1 MASVG
6 VQQSIEWT
14 WGSYWPEREEL
25 RQDKSRNVRRGW
37 GGVNVR
43 YFIKLASTFAVCFF
57 RAQCMYDRDCLLGLE
72 KPHIAG
78 FWP

>member
-6 VQQSIEWT
+6 VQQSIRWT
-14 WGSYWPEREEL
+14 LVSHWLGRERL

-37 GGVNVR
+37 GGVKLR
-43 YFIKLASTFAVCFF
+43 YFIDLASMRAMCFF
-57 RAQCMYDRDCLLGLE
+57 RAQCMYERDRLLRLE
-72 KPHIAG
+72 KPHIAR

>member
-14 WGSYWPEREEL
+14 SVGYWPEIEGL
-25 RQDKSRNVRRGW
+25 RQDKSRNVRGGR
-37 GGVNVR
+37 GGVKVS
-43 YFIKLASTFAVCFF
+43 YFKRSTSTYAMCFF
-57 RAQCMYDRDCLLGLE
+57 RAQCMCEPNRLLHFG

-78 FWP
+78 VWP

>member
-14 WGSYWPEREEL
+14 LVSYWPEREGI

-37 GGVNVR
+37 GGVKVR
-43 YFIKLASTFAVCFF
+43 YFMGLALTFGMCIF
-57 RAQCMYDRDCLLGLE
+57 RAQCTHAPDRLLRLE

-78 FWP
+78 VWP

>member
-6 VQQSIEWT
+6 VQQSIKWT
-14 WGSYWPEREEL
+14 SVSYCPEREGL

-43 YFIKLASTFAVCFF
+43 YFIKLASTFAMCFF
-57 RAQCMYDRDCLLGLE
+57 RAQCMYERDRLLRLG

>member
-1 MASVG
+1 MACVG

-14 WGSYWPEREEL
+14 LVSYWPEREGL

-43 YFIKLASTFAVCFF
+43 YLMCLASSCAMCVFG
-57 RAQCMYDRDCLLGLE
+57 AQCMFTSECLLRLE

>member
-1 MASVG
+1 MACVG

-14 WGSYWPEREEL
+14 LVSYWPEREGL

-37 GGVNVR
+37 GGVNVNN
-43 YFIKLASTFAVCFF
+43 FIMLASRCAVCFF
-57 RAQCMYDRDCLLGLE
+57 RAQCMYERDRLLRLG

-78 FWP
+78 VWP